1 MMLATIMLRTALLA
15 LAAFAAAIGPSSAQQ
30 NLDVVRLTL
39 NPSTFAYLPLFLAV
53 DRGYFTEQHIDVQ
66 ITKIAGSSIQQL
78 PRLARGDIDI
88 MPTSIGPGFFN
99 QYAQGFD
106 AKIVASFNQSQP
118 GWQDPACILVR
129 QALWDSHA
137 ITKLSD
143 LRGKDVDGGAD
154 GTSLNFLVKAALA
167 KGGLTTKDV
176 TFTERFRTIPD
187 TFAAFKNDAADVQ
200 AMTEPLCTQWDAD
213 RVAHR
218 WLTAQDVIPGFQPSY
233 IAAGGAYLRDH
244 RAVVVRFLA
253 AFLKG
258 ARDVTNAKGHWTP
271 ALIASAAKWTELPPA
286 TLEKL
291 AGPSYVGQMGSIDA
305 GWIDRQQR
313 FWIAEGTVAKA
324 APIADILDAS
334 LVDEARRAA
343 AH

>member
-1 MMLATIMLRTALLA
+1 MMRSLLLA
-15 LAAFAAAIGPSSAQQ
+15 AIVVLAAAVPGTAQQ

-39 NPSTFAYLPLFLAV
+39 NPSTFAYLPLFTAV
-53 DRGYFTEQHIDVQ
+53 DRGYFAEQHIDLQ
-66 ITKIAGSSIQQL
+66 ITKISGSSIQQL

-106 AKIVASFNQSQP
+106 AKIVASFNQSHA

-129 QALWDSHA
+129 QELWDNLA
-137 ITKLSD
+137 IAKLAD
-143 LRGKDVDGGAD
+143 LRGKNVDGGAD
-154 GTSLNFLVKAALA
+154 GTSLNFMVKAALA

-176 TFTERFRTIPD
+176 QFTERFRAIPD
-187 TFAAFKNDAADVQ
+187 AFAAFKNGAADVQ
-200 AMTEPLCTQWDAD
+200 AMTEPLCTQWDLD
-213 RVAHR
+213 HVAHR

-233 IAAGGAYLRDH
+233 IAAGGTYLRDH
-244 RAVVVRFLA
+244 RAVIVRFLT

-271 ALIASAAKWTELPPA
+271 VLVASAAKWTEIPQA
-286 TLEKL
+286 TLERL
-291 AGPSYVGQMGSIDA
+291 AGPSYVGQMGAIDT

-313 FWIAEGTVAKA
+313 FWLAEGTVSKA
-324 APIADILDAS
+324 APLADIIDAS
-334 LVDEARRAA
+334 MLDDARRAVGR
-343 AH
+343 